1 MAVRAAPPGYQR
13 AGARRLAARPAYLK
27 CGPPAAAV
35 WLALRLRNLVKIGVD
50 KNTTVVFPAPL
61 MTAIAELGSFV
72 AREQAASE
80 PIPPPAAT
88 ANGSAVS

>member
-1 MAVRAAPPGYQR
+1 
-13 AGARRLAARPAYLK
+13 
-27 CGPPAAAV
+27 
-35 WLALRLRNLVKIGVD
+35 
-50 KNTTVVFPAPL
+50 

-72 AREQAASE
+72 AREQAAAE